1 MIFVYFSNKELSYT
15 THLAFGK
22 IMFKLS
28 KKIFNLNYIFNDNF
42 NLSSFTNRTPQQFI
56 VKQFGMLNFTK

>member
-1 MIFVYFSNKELSYT
+1 
-15 THLAFGK
+15 
-22 IMFKLS
+22 MFKLS

-56 VKQFGMLNFTK
+56 VKQFDMLNFTK